1 MDVVGGENQGWSW
14 GVVYTFIAYTKIG
27 TEESW
32 MFWTNK
38 NEKSQ
43 WCFHEDR
50 VVLLMMMIVVWAI
63 TEHRKFYI

>member
-32 MFWTNK
+32 MF
-38 NEKSQ
+38 
-43 WCFHEDR
+43 
-50 VVLLMMMIVVWAI
+50 
-63 TEHRKFYI
+63 